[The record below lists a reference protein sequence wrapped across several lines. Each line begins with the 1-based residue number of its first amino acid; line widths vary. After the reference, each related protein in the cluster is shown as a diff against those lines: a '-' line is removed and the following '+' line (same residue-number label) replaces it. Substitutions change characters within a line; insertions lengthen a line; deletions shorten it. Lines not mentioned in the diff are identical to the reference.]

1 MAKFCTNCG
10 QELIEGAKACG
21 NCGAQVEEAV
31 KEEKKEKTV
40 TVKATPESGNTTVT
54 TSSGKTNGLA
64 IAGFVT
70 TLVSTLLCCGMFNL
84 VGLILSIVDLV
95 QAKNYDGNGK
105 GFAIAGIVIAAVVM
119 VLSFILFI
127 VAGIGSEAFE
137 ELSYS

>member
-1 MAKFCTNCG
+1 MAKFCANCG
-10 QELIEGAKACG
+10 KELIEGAKACG

-31 KEEKKEKTV
+31 KEEKEEKTV

-54 TSSGKTNGLA
+54 ANSGKTNGLA

-84 VGLILSIVDLV
+84 VGLILSIVGLV

-105 GFAIAGIVIAAVVM
+105 GLAIAGIVIAAVVM
-119 VLSFILFI
+119 VLSFVLFI
-127 VAGIGSEAFE
+127 VAGVGSEAFE